1 MRSDLRPLHQ
11 RGGRYRQPRAHAGR
25 ARQEAGRR
33 AARRRRLH
41 GRAARRHARLS
52 GRWARG
58 HARVSRRRRRRGPPL
73 SAAHRVRSR
82 SVPHPRLPAS
92 RSSQGRHHGDRCGL
106 SVRARPPALSR
117 AHHARRARAAQGA
130 RALVLGRRRARHDR
144 RRHRVDRSPD
154 RRTDSSR
161 EPGARLQRARGPYD
175 RRAREEERRRARRGL
190 RVPVRRRLPTARRAE
205 VIAMAATISSASLES
220 LLAGKEP
227 FALIDVREAG
237 EYNSSHIPG
246 SSLIARRQLEYQ
258 VSQAVPF
265 KGTPIVVCDD
275 DGRRARLAAATLER
289 LGYRQVSVLDGGI
302 NRWVTDGHDTEW
314 GMNVPSKDFG
324 EKVEV
329 VHHVPEVE
337 CKDLAARI
345 QKGEKFLILDSRTPE
360 EFRRF
365 CIPGGRSVPGGELA
379 LRITDLARNIDQ
391 DTTIIVNCAG
401 RTRSIIGARVLQR
414 MGIPRVYGLKN
425 GTAGWVLA
433 GHKLETGADRV
444 DLPQPSAEGVAAAE
458 AYAAK
463 LAAEDG
469 VRYLDIPAL
478 KSLMDRRDQATIYF
492 VDVRTSDEYA
502 AGHIPG
508 FRWFPG
514 GQAVQRSDDLA
525 VVKNSQI
532 VFACDGK
539 ARATLIASWYRQMG
553 FREVFAVDGGTTAW
567 AASAGALERG
577 MPEETPA
584 GYQEARAKV
593 KAISPRELQA
603 SPPAT
608 TIFVDTSPDF
618 ARGHVPGARWAPRG
632 WLELW
637 IGDIVPSKQA
647 SIVVTCADGRGS
659 ALAAVTLGELGYQSD
674 SILDGGMNAWQKAG
688 LPVEKGLSGVMA
700 PPTDVVPAGPDRNFA
715 DMQNYLR
722 WEEAL
727 GHKYAPGRPA

>member
-1 MRSDLRPLHQ
+1 MASTIT
-11 RGGRYRQPRAHAGR
+11 
-25 ARQEAGRR
+25 
-33 AARRRRLH
+33 
-41 GRAARRHARLS
+41 
-52 GRWARG
+52 
-58 HARVSRRRRRRGPPL
+58 
-73 SAAHRVRSR
+73 
-82 SVPHPRLPAS
+82 PAS
-92 RSSQGRHHGDRCGL
+92 L
-106 SVRARPPALSR
+106 K
-117 AHHARRARAAQGA
+117 
-130 RALVLGRRRARHDR
+130 
-144 RRHRVDRSPD
+144 
-154 RRTDSSR
+154 
-161 EPGARLQRARGPYD
+161 
-175 RRAREEERRRARRGL
+175 
-190 RVPVRRRLPTARRAE
+190 
-205 VIAMAATISSASLES
+205 S
-220 LLAGKEP
+220 LLEGKEP

-246 SSLIARRQLEYQ
+246 ASLIARRQLEFL
-258 VSQAVPF
+258 VPPAVPF

-275 DGRRARLAAATLER
+275 DGRRARLAAGTLER
-289 LGYRQVSVLDGGI
+289 MGYRQVSVLDGGI
-302 NRWVTDGHDTEW
+302 NRWVTDGLSTEW

-337 CKDLAARI
+337 AKDLAARI
-345 QKGEKFLILDSRTPE
+345 QKGEKLVILDSRTPE

-379 LRITDLARNIDQ
+379 LRITDIAKDLDK

-425 GTAGWVLA
+425 GTSGWVLA
-433 GHKLETGADRV
+433 GHQLETGADRV
-444 DLPQPSAEGVAAAE
+444 QLPEPSAAGVAAAE

-478 KSLMDRRDQATIYF
+478 KSVMGRRDQATIYLI
-492 VDVRTSDEYA
+492 DVRTAEEYA

-514 GQAVQRSDDLA
+514 GQAVQRSDDVA
-525 VVKNSQI
+525 VAKNSQI

-567 AASAGALERG
+567 VASGGSLERG
-577 MPEETPA
+577 QAEELPA
-584 GYQEARAKV
+584 GYQEARAKARSV
-593 KAISPRELQA
+593 SPRDLQA
-603 SPPAT
+603 SPPTAV
-608 TIFVDTSPDF
+608 IFVDTSQDF
-618 ARGHVPGARWAPRG
+618 ARGHVSGARWAPRG
-632 WLELW
+632 WLEIW
-637 IGDIVPSKQA
+637 IGDIAPLKTA
-647 SIVVTCADGRGS
+647 SIAVTCADGRGS
-659 ALAAVTLGELGYQSD
+659 VLAATLGELGYANVSV
-674 SILDGGMNAWQKAG
+674 LDGGMAAWHKAG

-727 GHKYAPGRPA
+727 GYKYAPAQPLA

>member
-1 MRSDLRPLHQ
+1 MAEKISAQALDRLLKSD
-11 RGGRYRQPRAHAGR
+11 
-25 ARQEAGRR
+25 
-33 AARRRRLH
+33 
-41 GRAARRHARLS
+41 
-52 GRWARG
+52 
-58 HARVSRRRRRRGPPL
+58 
-73 SAAHRVRSR
+73 
-82 SVPHPRLPAS
+82 AS
-92 RSSQGRHHGDRCGL
+92 
-106 SVRARPPALSR
+106 
-117 AHHARRARAAQGA
+117 
-130 RALVLGRRRARHDR
+130 
-144 RRHRVDRSPD
+144 
-154 RRTDSSR
+154 
-161 EPGARLQRARGPYD
+161 
-175 RRAREEERRRARRGL
+175 
-190 RVPVRRRLPTARRAE
+190 
-205 VIAMAATISSASLES
+205 
-220 LLAGKEP
+220 

-246 SSLIARRQLEYQ
+246 ASLIARRQLEFQ
-258 VSQAVPF
+258 LPQAVPF
-265 KGTPIVVCDD
+265 KGTPVVVCDD

-289 LGYRQVSVLDGGI
+289 MGYRQVSVLDGGI
-302 NRWVTDGHDTEW
+302 NRWVTDGLETEW

-329 VHHVPEVE
+329 VHHVPEIE

-345 QKGEKFLILDSRTPE
+345 QKGEKVVILDSRTPE

-379 LRITDLARNIDQ
+379 LRITDIARDLDR

-414 MGIPRVYGLKN
+414 MGIPKVYGLKN
-425 GTAGWVLA
+425 GTSGWVLA

-444 DLPQPSAEGVAAAE
+444 ELPEPSPEAVAAAE
-458 AYAAK
+458 AYAAR

-469 VRYLDIPAL
+469 VRYLDIAAL
-478 KSLMDRRDQATIYF
+478 KSVMARRDQATVYF
-492 VDVRTSDEYA
+492 IDVRTAEEYA

-514 GQAVQRSDDLA
+514 GQAVQRSDDA
-525 VVKNSQI
+525 VVVKNCQI

-567 AASAGALERG
+567 VASGGSLERG
-577 MPEETPA
+577 LPEDIPA
-584 GYQEARAKV
+584 GYPEARAKV
-593 KAISPRELQA
+593 KAVAPRDLHT
-603 SPPAT
+603 SPPAAV
-608 TIFVDTSPDF
+608 IFVDTSQDF
-618 ARGHVPGARWAPRG
+618 ARGHVSGARWVPRG

-637 IGDIVPSKQA
+637 IADVVPSKSA

-659 ALAAVTLGELGYQSD
+659 ALAAVTLGELGYQNV
-674 SILDGGMNAWQKAG
+674 SILEGGMAAWQKAG

-700 PPTDVVPAGPDRNFA
+700 PPTDVMPAGPDRNFA

-727 GHKYAPGRPA
+727 GHKYAPGR